1 MSFQI
6 RPQLHDQL
14 HEKLRHRPH
23 RVAGIVANVAAGLVA
38 GLVMGAAA
46 STATA
51 DVLTTPPAP
60 SASEQ
65 ANRPTRGMSM
75 EKVEAL
81 FGAPVRRQP
90 AVLFG
95 DGRHFPEHGGVRIDV
110 VKIIA
115 RRLEKVDLVRRDQ
128 RAK

>member
-90 AVLFG
+90 AVGEPPITRWEYPGFVVY
-95 DGRHFPEHGGVRIDV
+95 FEHH
-110 VKIIA
+110 
-115 RRLEKVDLVRRDQ
+115 LVIHTVGIS
-128 RAK
+128 